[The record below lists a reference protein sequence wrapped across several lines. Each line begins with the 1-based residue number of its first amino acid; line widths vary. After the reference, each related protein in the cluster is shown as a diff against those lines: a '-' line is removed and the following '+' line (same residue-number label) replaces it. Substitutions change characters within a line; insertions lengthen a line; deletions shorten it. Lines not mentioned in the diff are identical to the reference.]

1 MLVFLIRLVFAAIM
15 ATKGTSAAA
24 NENRPDVLALCQVY
38 TAARAL
44 RKTVYSSITVDSD
57 LADILNYNMSVATE
71 EWRNLFGKSGD
82 QKGWNAYKK
91 SQGAK
96 PGDINWE
103 KEWDS
108 WERQKEATK
117 DSEQGWS
124 KGRNI
129 PKDEMTKE
137 WLRSY
142 ANYTA
147 LEALKTKQQA
157 ETQPQ
162 ADQKDALTALKA
174 KIDAAICGSP
184 LTPDAAYGECQPIA
198 GNVEKTNTCTT
209 KNAGSSVTLDILCL
223 CGTQTADEC
232 TGSNPGSA
240 TTSSNN
246 FAANTNTIFIEQ
258 CGEHLPTGTALE
270 ALKETMAAVQAK
282 LRHTPAATAAKKIML
297 GATPQTSACAATNA
311 ACIDYSAKFTNKQSS
326 QLAIPWAD
334 NLYSAI
340 EIAQLIATSS
350 RMRIEAVHKIKAYA
364 IDLKRE
370 FKRKLPI
377 QNTLSQAAET
387 GDEKAN
393 RNGNEETETSA
404 RQCNKT
410 NKDTEGKPPCKWDK
424 EEKDEKKKGA
434 HWVRRANKQ
443 QQKKQ

>member
-1 MLVFLIRLVFAAIM
+1 MLVFFIRLVFAAIM

-24 NENRPDVLALCQVY
+24 NENRPDFLALCQVY

-44 RKTVYSSITVDSD
+44 RKTVYSRINVDYD
-57 LADILNYNMSVATE
+57 LADILNYNMSVVTE
-71 EWRNLFGKSGD
+71 KWRNLFGKSGD

-184 LTPDAAYGECQPIA
+184 LTPDAATGECQPIGA
-198 GNVEKTNTCTT
+198 AVDKTTTCTPA
-209 KNAGSSVTLDILCL
+209 NAGSSLTFDILCL

-240 TTSSNN
+240 TTSGNN
-246 FAANTNTIFIEQ
+246 FAARTNTIFIDQ
-258 CGEHLPTGTALE
+258 CGEDRPTGTALE
-270 ALKETMAAVQAK
+270 TLKRAMAAIQAK
-282 LRHTPAATAAKKIML
+282 LGHTPAATTAKKIML
-297 GATPQTSACAATNA
+297 GATPQTSACTATNA
-311 ACIDYSAKFTNKQSS
+311 ACVDYSDKFKNKKTCQR
-326 QLAIPWAD
+326 QIPWAD

-340 EIAQLIATSS
+340 EIAQLIAADS
-350 RMRIEAVHKIKAYA
+350 RAKIEAMHKIKAYA
-364 IDLKRE
+364 TKLKRE
-370 FKRKLPI
+370 YKRKLPF
-377 QNTLSQAAET
+377 QNALSQTAVP
-387 GDEKAN
+387 GDDKAN
-393 RNGNEETETSA
+393 RNGNEATETSA
-404 RQCNKT
+404 RQCNKI
-410 NKDTEGKPPCKWDK
+410 NKDTECKPPCKWDK
-424 EEKDEKKKGA
+424 EEKDEKKGT
-434 HWVRRANKQ
+434 H
-443 QQKKQ
+443 